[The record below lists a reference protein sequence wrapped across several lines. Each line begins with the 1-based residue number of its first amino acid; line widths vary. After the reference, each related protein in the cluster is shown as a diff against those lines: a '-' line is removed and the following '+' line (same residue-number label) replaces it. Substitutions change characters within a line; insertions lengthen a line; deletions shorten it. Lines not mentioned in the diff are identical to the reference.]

1 MVKVLVVKKTGT
13 IKLGNYNHENDEQL
27 YKVAG
32 LKSKEDFECVAT
44 WNMFN
49 ENNNLYDYCVY
60 AKKIGKAGQENKYD
74 FPPPIDYD
82 LYFGSCVILKKN
94 NESYKS
100 LRLEEWEYIYENLFG
115 GFEDLGDEDTDD
127 DDEDDDELDDDV
139 EFTKSGYVQDDFI
152 VDDDYE
158 EEDDDTVEVNSVDA
172 TTFSSKYNTRSN
184 KKVETVFQS
193 LDQDFDSE
201 LTE

>member
-13 IKLGNYNHENDEQL
+13 IKIDNYNHENDEQL

-44 WNMFN
+44 WNVFN

-100 LRLEEWEYIYENLFG
+100 LRVEEWEYIYENLFG
-115 GFEDLGDEDTDD
+115 GFEDLDGSEEERSVDSEIYSDEDY
-127 DDEDDDELDDDV
+127 
-139 EFTKSGYVQDDFI
+139 TKEGYLKDNFI
-152 VDDDYE
+152 VDDDELE
-158 EEDDDTVEVNSVDA
+158 EEEYVDEEEE
-172 TTFSSKYNTRSN
+172 S
-184 KKVETVFQS
+184 
-193 LDQDFDSE
+193 D
-201 LTE
+201 